1 MPANYFEKA
10 NIHLHVPE
18 GATPKDGPSA
28 GITMAS
34 ALLSLVLNRAPKVN
48 FAMTG
53 ELSLTGN
60 VLAIGGIREKVIAA
74 KRVGIS
80 NLIVPNANRED
91 VAELPDYVREG
102 VNFNYVDTYD
112 EVASIL
118 FDIGK
123 KK

>member
-1 MPANYFEKA
+1 
-10 NIHLHVPE
+10 
-18 GATPKDGPSA
+18 
-28 GITMAS
+28 
-34 ALLSLVLNRAPKVN
+34 
-48 FAMTG
+48 MTG

-102 VNFNYVDTYD
+102 VNVNYVDTYD
-112 EVASIL
+112 EVALIL

>member
-1 MPANYFEKA
+1 M
-10 NIHLHVPE
+10 PE

-34 ALLSLVLNRAPKVN
+34 AILSLVLNRAPKAN
-48 FAMTG
+48 YAMTG

-74 KRVGIS
+74 KRVGIT
-80 NLIVPNANRED
+80 NLIVPAANRED

-102 VNFNYVDTYD
+102 VNFNFVDKYE
-112 EVASIL
+112 EVARIL
-118 FDIGK
+118 FDI
-123 KK
+123 